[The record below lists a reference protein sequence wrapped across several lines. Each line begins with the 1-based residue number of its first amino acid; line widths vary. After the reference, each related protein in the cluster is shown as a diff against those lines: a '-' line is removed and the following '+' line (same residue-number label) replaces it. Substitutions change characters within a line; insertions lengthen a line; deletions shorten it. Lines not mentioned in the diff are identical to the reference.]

1 MATKTALMLL
11 SLMLLSGNA
20 VAMVS
25 EVSGNT
31 SCSIVSL
38 SDKQLLKQ
46 IDCSFEGAI
55 GSSMVY
61 SVQQLNFTTSN
72 GNLVST
78 VNSATFRFG
87 YNEEMYDL
95 QETIAINDN
104 TAEVI
109 MIDATSFKRISATRM
124 AQYYDQPIPDL
135 NNVLYCFK
143 PIKKS
148 KAFCIPYV
156 VIYNMS

>member
-1 MATKTALMLL
+1 MATKTAFMLL
-11 SLMLLSGNA
+11 SLMLLSGNV

-25 EVSGNT
+25 TVSGDT
-31 SCSIVSL
+31 SCSIVSVI
-38 SDKQLLKQ
+38 DKQLLKQ
-46 IDCSFEGAI
+46 TECSFDGAI
-55 GSSMVY
+55 GASMVY

-87 YNEEMYDL
+87 DNEEMYDL
-95 QETIAINDN
+95 QETVAINDK

-109 MIDATSFKRISATRM
+109 MVDATSFKRISAAKM
-124 AQYYDQPIPDL
+124 VQYYDQPSADL

-143 PIKKS
+143 PIKES